1 MRKGVS
7 MKKRFPLLAMTL
19 SLTWL
24 TPSMATVPTLA
35 ETFATN
41 VFMYNGTSSQ
51 RAKIDLAEQKL
62 REVIHTKEFK
72 NRVINFTYN
81 GTKRFVD
88 NKGLTNTQI
97 YYKIL
102 NAAEKLLPVI
112 DNELDLNIKTYYS
125 SSSTVG
131 YTSSNINYINFNTK
145 YLKSYSLSETA
156 KTMMHEWLHK
166 LGFGHAY
173 SYSTSRNYSVPYG
186 IGKIM
191 MELAAKI

>member
-1 MRKGVS
+1 
-7 MKKRFPLLAMTL
+7 MKKRVPVLAMTL
-19 SLTWL
+19 SLSWL

-62 REVIHTKEFK
+62 REVIQSEEFK

-81 GTKRFVD
+81 GTKKFVD
-88 NKGLTNTQI
+88 NNGLTNTQI

-112 DNELDLNIKTYYS
+112 DNELDLNIKTYYT

-145 YLKSYSLSETA
+145 YLNSYSLSETA

-173 SYSTSRNYSVPYG
+173 YYSTSRNYSVPYG

-191 MELAAKI
+191 SDLAANI

>member
-1 MRKGVS
+1 
-7 MKKRFPLLAMTL
+7 MKKRVPLLAMTL
-19 SLTWL
+19 SLSWL

-62 REVIHTKEFK
+62 REVIQSEEFK

-81 GTKRFVD
+81 GTKKFVD
-88 NKGLTNTQI
+88 NNGLTNTQI

-102 NAAEKLLPVI
+102 KAAEKLLPVI

-145 YLKSYSLSETA
+145 YLNSYSLSATA

-173 SYSTSRNYSVPYG
+173 YYSTSRNYSVPYG

-191 MELAAKI
+191 SDLAAKI

>member
-1 MRKGVS
+1 MR
-7 MKKRFPLLAMTL
+7 KRFPLFAMTL
-19 SLTWL
+19 SLSWL

-62 REVIHTKEFK
+62 REVIQSEEFK

-81 GTKRFVD
+81 GTKKFVD
-88 NKGLTNTQI
+88 NNGLTNTQI

-145 YLKSYSLSETA
+145 YLNSYSLSETA

-173 SYSTSRNYSVPYG
+173 YYSTSRNYSVPYG

-191 MELAAKI
+191 SDLAAKI

>member
-1 MRKGVS
+1 
-7 MKKRFPLLAMTL
+7 MKKKFPLLTMAL

-24 TPSMATVPTLA
+24 TPSMASVPTLA

-62 REVIHTKEFK
+62 REVIQSEEFK

-88 NKGLTNTQI
+88 NNGLTNTQI

-145 YLKSYSLSETA
+145 YLNSYSLSETA
-156 KTMMHEWLHK
+156 KTMVHEWLHK

-191 MELAAKI
+191 MELVAKI

>member
-1 MRKGVS
+1 
-7 MKKRFPLLAMTL
+7 MKKKFPLLAMTL

>member
-1 MRKGVS
+1 
-7 MKKRFPLLAMTL
+7 
-19 SLTWL
+19 
-24 TPSMATVPTLA
+24 MATVPTLA

>member
-1 MRKGVS
+1 

-19 SLTWL
+19 SLSWL

-62 REVIHTKEFK
+62 REVIHTEEFK

-81 GTKRFVD
+81 GTKKFVD
-88 NKGLTNTQI
+88 NNGLTNTQI

-145 YLKSYSLSETA
+145 YLNSYSLSETA

-191 MELAAKI
+191 MELTAKI

>member
-1 MRKGVS
+1 

>member
-1 MRKGVS
+1 
-7 MKKRFPLLAMTL
+7 MKKRVPLLAVTL
-19 SLTWL
+19 SLSWL

-41 VFMYNGTSSQ
+41 VFMYNGTSTQ

-62 REVIHTKEFK
+62 REVIHSEEFK
-72 NRVINFTYN
+72 SRVFNFTYN
-81 GTKRFVD
+81 GMKKFVD
-88 NKGLTNTQI
+88 NNGLTNSQI

-102 NAAEKLLPVI
+102 NAAEKLMPVI
-112 DNELDLNIKTYYS
+112 DNELDLNIKTYYT

-145 YLKSYSLSETA
+145 YLNTYSVSETA
-156 KTMMHEWLHK
+156 KTMIHEWLHK

-173 SYSTSRNYSVPYG
+173 YYSTSRNYSVPYG

-191 MELAAKI
+191 MDLAAKI

>member
-1 MRKGVS
+1 

-19 SLTWL
+19 SLSWL

-62 REVIHTKEFK
+62 REVIQSEEFK

-81 GTKRFVD
+81 GTKKFVD
-88 NKGLTNTQI
+88 NNGLTNTQI

-112 DNELDLNIKTYYS
+112 DNELDLNIKTYYT

-145 YLKSYSLSETA
+145 YLNSYSLSETA

-173 SYSTSRNYSVPYG
+173 YYSTSRNYSVPYG

-191 MELAAKI
+191 SDLAAKI

>member
-1 MRKGVS
+1 MR
-7 MKKRFPLLAMTL
+7 KRFPLLAMTL
-19 SLTWL
+19 SLSWL

-62 REVIHTKEFK
+62 REVIQSEEFK

-81 GTKRFVD
+81 GTKKFVD
-88 NKGLTNTQI
+88 NNGLTNTQI